1 MLDAHYRSLRGF
13 QGLLEKEWLSFGHR
27 FASVSNILCLW
38 RKTSCTERLLASYD
52 FLLCPSVCQRVGHGD
67 GNHANSER
75 SPLFV
80 QFIDCVWQMTRQVRN
95 SGAEMKHAMF
105 ITWSKC
111 ALFLSIVSLCVWIQW
126 AVSHHGAWSPVQLP
140 VWDVS
145 LQQRAR
151 TTLKG
156 KNRCMQLLTSS
167 FTFLFRSHFVDLVTL
182 SHSVLMFFLQEVY
195 SKTVS
200 LWSYVNSQL
209 EEFTNPLYVNYEHH
223 VLYPVASLRHLELWV
238 SYYVRWNPRMRPQV
252 SRDAEDDGWWLLII
266 VGEKCVLRSSDKSG
280 KLFRFWVDLY

>member
-1 MLDAHYRSLRGF
+1 MEKNIVHWTFTSILR
-13 QGLLEKEWLSFGHR
+13 LPSLSFCLSASGTWRWESCKLWALPSLCAVHR
-27 FASVSNILCLW
+27 LCL
-38 RKTSCTERLLASYD
+38 
-52 FLLCPSVCQRVGHGD
+52 
-67 GNHANSER
+67 ANDPAGEEQWSWNEKCD
-75 SPLFV
+75 V
-80 QFIDCVWQMTRQVRN
+80 YYMTKVF
-95 SGAEMKHAMF
+95 SF
-105 ITWSKC
+105 
-111 ALFLSIVSLCVWIQW
+111 FLSIVSLCIWIQW

-156 KNRCMQLLTSS
+156 KDRCMQLLFGFKVILSR
-167 FTFLFRSHFVDLVTL
+167 FSHPNVIQFW
-182 SHSVLMFFLQEVY
+182 FYLQEVY

-252 SRDAEDDGWWLLII
+252 SRGWWLMATYSTFASVV
-266 VGEKCVLRSSDKSG
+266 VGEKCVLRCST
-280 KLFRFWVDLY
+280 VENN

>member
-105 ITWSKC
+105 ITC

-167 FTFLFRSHFVDLVTL
+167 FTFLFRSHFVNLVTL
-182 SHSVLMFFLQEVY
+182 SHSVLMFFFAGGVHQDRFSVVICEQPAWGVY
-195 SKTVS
+195 QPAVCELRAPCFISSGQFETS
-200 LWSYVNSQL
+200 GALGQL
-209 EEFTNPLYVNYEHH
+209 LC
-223 VLYPVASLRHLELWV
+223 ALEP
-238 SYYVRWNPRMRPQV
+238 SHEATGEQGCR
-252 SRDAEDDGWWLLII
+252 GWWLMAAYYW
-266 VGEKCVLRSSDKSG
+266 R
-280 KLFRFWVDLY
+280 W

>member
-13 QGLLEKEWLSFGHR
+13 QVLLEKEWLSFGHR

-38 RKTSCTERLLASYD
+38 RKTLCTERLLASYG

-80 QFIDCVWQMTRQVRN
+80 QFIDCVWQMTRQVKN
-95 SGAEMKHAMF
+95 SGAEMKNAMF
-105 ITWSKC
+105 IIWPKC
-111 ALFLSIVSLCVWIQW
+111 SLFFLSIVSLCIWIQW

-156 KNRCMQLLTSS
+156 KDRCMQLLLGFKVILSR
-167 FTFLFRSHFVDLVTL
+167 FSHPNVIQFW
-182 SHSVLMFFLQEVY
+182 FYLQEVY

-252 SRDAEDDGWWLLII
+252 SRGWWLMATYSTFASVV
-266 VGEKCVLRSSDKSG
+266 VGEKCV
-280 KLFRFWVDLY
+280 FW